1 MRILITGFIVFV
13 IWSFFSMWLYVDV
26 LRPAAK
32 KPVVLQPAPES
43 QSSREADSLKKVYAS
58 MPKDLLI
65 FFDFDKTKFK
75 SDPQT
80 DSSIVKFKEWLDK
93 HPEAVLS
100 ITGHSDFI
108 GTREYNQALG
118 LERAKVIQNYL
129 AGKGFPA
136 ERMVTSSRGEDQPI
150 ASHIT
155 SEGRAKNRRTEITIK
170 K

>member
-13 IWSFFSMWLYVDV
+13 IWSFFSMWLYVDI
-26 LRPAAK
+26 LRPAVN
-32 KPVVLQPAPES
+32 KPVVVQPAPES
-43 QSSREADSLKKVYAS
+43 QNKEADSLMKIYAS

-65 FFDFDKTKFK
+65 YFEFDKTKFK
-75 SDPQT
+75 VDPQA
-80 DSSIVKFKEWLDK
+80 DSSIVKFKDWLDK

-100 ITGHSDFI
+100 ITGHTDFI
-108 GTREYNQALG
+108 GTTEYNQALG
-118 LERAKVIQNYL
+118 LERAQIIQKYL
-129 AGKGFPA
+129 ESKGIPPGK
-136 ERMVTSSRGEDQPI
+136 MVTNSRGKEQPV

>member
-13 IWSFFSMWLYVDV
+13 IWSFFSMWLYVDI

-32 KPVVLQPAPES
+32 KPVVVQPAPES
-43 QSSREADSLKKVYAS
+43 QSKEADSLMKIYAS

-65 FFDFDKTKFK
+65 FFDFDQAKFK
-75 SDPQT
+75 PDPLT

-100 ITGHSDFI
+100 ITGHTDFI
-108 GTREYNQALG
+108 GTPEYNQALG
-118 LERAKVIQNYL
+118 LERAQIIQKYL
-129 AGKGFPA
+129 ENKGIPPGK
-136 ERMVTSSRGEDQPI
+136 MVTVSRGEEQPI

>member
-1 MRILITGFIVFV
+1 MRILITGFIVLV
-13 IWSFFSMWLYVDV
+13 IWSFLSMWLYVDI

-32 KPVVLQPAPES
+32 KPAVVQPVPES
-43 QSSREADSLKKVYAS
+43 QNREADSLMKINAS

-65 FFDFDKTKFK
+65 FFDFDKAKFK

-80 DSSIVKFKEWLDK
+80 DNSIASFKDWMDK

-100 ITGHSDFI
+100 ITGHTDFI
-108 GTREYNQALG
+108 GSNEYNQALG
-118 LERAKVIQNYL
+118 LERAKTVEKYL
-129 AGKGFPA
+129 ETKGFPP
-136 ERMVTSSRGEDQPI
+136 EKMVTSSRGKEQPI
-150 ASHIT
+150 ANHIT